1 MTEKELR
8 KLSRLELLELL
19 LDASRENEKLKEK
32 IKQME
37 LENRT
42 AHNIEALY
50 DTTCLLETTLASA
63 NKLTE
68 NLKNKEQADIP
79 VIRNTREVIP
89 DKRLPVSMRRKP
101 VSDKDLYCRMLHF
114 FTISRDALQIFPAD
128 LARDVTTRVEDLL
141 AKTNKK

>member
-68 NLKNKEQADIP
+68 NLKNKKQVEIP
-79 VIRNTREVIP
+79 VKANPREIVP
-89 DKRLPVSMRRKP
+89 DKRLPVSIRRKP

-114 FTISRDALQIFPAD
+114 FSLSRDALQIFPAD
-128 LARDVTTRVEDLL
+128 IARDITTRVDELFVKVSK
-141 AKTNKK
+141 A